1 MVLEGDVFY
10 KFYNHF
16 IYKFFG
22 LILHLLNRC
31 FISCVKDTSDVFFT
45 FSSKYPTHWI
55 SSNSILNGENTHIDH
70 PVALQNET

>member
-1 MVLEGDVFY
+1 MKNRLEWTSKISNQMVLEGDVFY

-45 FSSKYPTHWI
+45 FSSKYPTH
-55 SSNSILNGENTHIDH
+55 
-70 PVALQNET
+70 